1 MSTGKKTPIYLEL
14 IGQISPNKV
23 LLMEPSCDDNE
34 DYNYNND
41 DDLVYFNPK
50 FNKKKVATGFIFS
63 LVYSIS

>member
-1 MSTGKKTPIYLEL
+1 
-14 IGQISPNKV
+14 
-23 LLMEPSCDDNE
+23 MEPSCDDNE

-50 FNKKKVATGFIFS
+50 FNKKKVPTGFIFS